1 MKYRTRTFYT
11 DAQKSEMW
19 DRWQRGDS
27 LSSIGRSFGR
37 ASSSIFPHL
46 ARTGGIRPSSR
57 VRSRLALTLSEREE
71 ISRGLAADLSFR
83 AIALNLAR
91 APSTISR
98 EVGRNGGRK
107 AYRAAGSDQHAWDC
121 AKRPKACKLSF
132 NEPLCRLIARKLRLK
147 WSPQQIAGW
156 LRRQHPDEEVRRVSH
171 ETIYRSLYVQTRGV
185 LKKELQDCLR
195 SPRAIRRSRHATQK
209 GLKLR
214 KIKDAVPISERP
226 PEIEDRAVP
235 GHWEG
240 DLIVGA
246 NNSYIAT
253 LVERQSR
260 FVMLAK
266 IGNKDTASVIT
277 ALIKQ
282 ARKLPHE
289 LYRSLTW
296 DRGSEMTDHARF
308 TMATRVN
315 VYFCDPQSPWQRGT
329 NENTNRLLRQY
340 FPRGIDMSTHSQARL
355 SAIARQ
361 LNERPRKTLQYQTP
375 AEKFAQSVAAT
386 R

>member
-11 DAQKSEMW
+11 DKQKSEMW
-19 DRWQRGDS
+19 DRWQRGES
-27 LSSIGRSFGR
+27 LSSIGRRFDR

-46 ARTGGIRPSSR
+46 ALTGGIRPPRRS
-57 VRSRLALTLSEREE
+57 RSRLALSLEEREE
-71 ISRGLAADLSFR
+71 ISRGLAGDRSLRSVARDLK
-83 AIALNLAR
+83 R

-98 EVGRNGGRK
+98 EVRRNGGRK
-107 AYRAAGSDQHAWDC
+107 AYRAALSDQRAWDC
-121 AKRPKACKLSF
+121 AKRPKACKLAF
-132 NEPLCRLIARKLRLK
+132 NEPLCRFIARKLRLK

-156 LRRQHPDEEVRRVSH
+156 LMRRHPDEEQERVSH

-185 LKKELQDCLR
+185 LKKELQQCLR

-253 LVERQSR
+253 LVERHSR

-266 IGNKDTASVIT
+266 VANKDTQSVIT

-282 ARKLPHE
+282 ARKLPKE

-296 DRGSEMTDHARF
+296 DRGSEMTDHVKF
-308 TMATRVN
+308 TVATKIDVF
-315 VYFCDPQSPWQRGT
+315 FCDPQSPWQRGS

-340 FPRGIDMSTHSQARL
+340 FPRGLDISIYSQAKL
-355 SAIARQ
+355 SAVARQ

-375 AEKFAQSVAAT
+375 AERFEQCVAAIH
-386 R
+386 

>member
-11 DAQKSEMW
+11 DKQKSEMW
-19 DRWQRGDS
+19 YLWQRGES
-27 LSSIGRSFGR
+27 MSSIGRHFNR

-46 ARTGGIRPSSR
+46 AQFGGIRPPQR
-57 VRSRLALTLSEREE
+57 RRSRWALSLTEREE
-71 ISRGLAADLSFR
+71 ISRGLVAQQSFR
-83 AIALNLAR
+83 SIAQSLNR
-91 APSTISR
+91 SPSTISR
-98 EVGRNGGRK
+98 EVGRNGGRQT
-107 AYRAAGSDQHAWDC
+107 YRAARSDQRAWDC

-132 NEPLCRLIARKLRLK
+132 NEPLCRFIARKLRLK

-156 LRRQHPDEEVRRVSH
+156 LMRRHPDEERERVSH

-185 LKKELQDCLR
+185 LKKELQECLR

-214 KIKDAVPISERP
+214 KIKDAIPISERP
-226 PEIEDRAVP
+226 PEVEDRAIP

-240 DLIVGA
+240 DLIVGS
-246 NNSYIAT
+246 NNSYIVT
-253 LVERQSR
+253 LVERHSR

-266 IGNKDTASVIT
+266 VENKDTQSVIT

-282 ARKLPHE
+282 ARKLPKD

-296 DRGSEMTDHARF
+296 DRGSEMAGHRKF
-308 TMATRVN
+308 TMATKID
-315 VYFCDPQSPWQRGT
+315 VYFCDPQSPWQRGS

-340 FPRGIDMSTHSQARL
+340 FPKGLDISGFSQAEL
-355 SAIARQ
+355 SAVARQ

-375 AEKFAQSVAAT
+375 AEKFEACVAAT
-386 R
+386 S